1 MTDYR
6 KTGPRVALI
15 SLQTERGSSQHDPR
29 IKGHSARASDT
40 GPDTGPDTGQTQT
53 PINYNDFSMVRQQ
66 ATPLQ
71 ITPNKLAESMR
82 QTDEP
87 LPRGMKSNEP
97 LNAFQLDIAQ
107 ELASKGYPMPRAY
120 AAGAA

>member
-6 KTGPRVALI
+6 KNGPRVTPV
-15 SLQTERGSSQHDPR
+15 SVRTKRGFLQSDIQTNPI
-29 IKGHSARASDT
+29 IKARSARV
-40 GPDTGPDTGQTQT
+40 PDTDQTQA
-53 PINYNDFSMVRQQ
+53 PINYNDFSMVRQ

-71 ITPNKLAESMR
+71 ITPNKLAESMK
-82 QTDEP
+82 QTGEP
-87 LPRGMKSNEP
+87 LPRGIKPNEP

>member
-29 IKGHSARASDT
+29 IKGHSARASDI
-40 GPDTGPDTGQTQT
+40 GQTQT